1 MWGFAREKFSQ
12 RFPFPSCLFRSSS
25 VGKLVVYFLHR
36 HAFSA
41 TFSTVAGP
49 TREKMV
55 TKTKLLYMKRSSW
68 GVVDGCWSG
77 GEGGV
82 LVGGLQRESFGG
94 QSTESKFIYSVSDG
108 RVSSPFEALTIRR
121 QQSRCARRT
130 PRVRVAAT
138 IALTAF
144 QQSTLIIKFPT
155 ATPTRFLRANR

>member
-68 GVVDGCWSG
+68 GVVGVVRR
-77 GEGGV
+77 V

-144 QQSTLIIKFPT
+144 QQSTLTIKFPT
-155 ATPTRFLRANR
+155 TTPTRFLRANR